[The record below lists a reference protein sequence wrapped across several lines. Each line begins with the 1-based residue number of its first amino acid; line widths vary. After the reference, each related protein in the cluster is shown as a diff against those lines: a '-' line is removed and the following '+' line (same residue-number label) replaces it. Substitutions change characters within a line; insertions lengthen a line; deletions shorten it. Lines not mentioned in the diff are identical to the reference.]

1 MPELLA
7 AAFSSLREKPWCE
20 PSSSALST
28 NEEFACHVKIKV
40 ANYQSFALFTRAD
53 RKTAGCA
60 AHSLAELYAT
70 LTRLP
75 GKARLS
81 PDQALLF
88 LDSVEERL
96 EIVSLDVREYRLAI
110 QHAAAAGIV
119 GGTVYDA
126 LIGWCAL
133 KARATR
139 IYTWDVADFQRL
151 GAEIAEKV
159 RTP

>member
-1 MPELLA
+1 VKSFFDTSVLVA
-7 AAFSSLREKPWCE
+7 ASVEVHEHHERSL
-20 PSSSALST
+20 
-28 NEEFACHVKIKV
+28 
-40 ANYQSFALFTRAD
+40 ALFAGTD
-53 RKTAGCA
+53 RKTACCA

-75 GKARLS
+75 GQARLS
-81 PDQALLF
+81 TDQALLI

-119 GGTVYDA
+119 GGTIYDA

-151 GAEIAEKV
+151 GTEIAEKV

>member
-1 MPELLA
+1 
-7 AAFSSLREKPWCE
+7 
-20 PSSSALST
+20 
-28 NEEFACHVKIKV
+28 VKSFFDTSVLV
-40 ANYQSFALFTRAD
+40 AMSVEVHEHHERSFALFSGAD

-75 GKARLS
+75 GTARMS
-81 PDQALLF
+81 ADQALLI

-96 EIVSLDVREYRLAI
+96 EIVSLDAREYRQAI
-110 QHAAAAGIV
+110 QDAANAGIV
-119 GGTVYDA
+119 GGTIYDA

-139 IYTWDVADFQRL
+139 IYTWDVSDFQRL
-151 GAEIAEKV
+151 GPEIAGKV

>member
-1 MPELLA
+1 MSVEVHEHHE
-7 AAFSSLREKPWCE
+7 R
-20 PSSSALST
+20 
-28 NEEFACHVKIKV
+28 
-40 ANYQSFALFTRAD
+40 SFALFTGAN
-53 RKTAGCA
+53 RKTAYCA
-60 AHSLAELYAT
+60 AHRLAELYAT

-75 GKARLS
+75 GTARMS
-81 PDQALLF
+81 ADQALLV

-96 EIVSLDVREYRLAI
+96 EIVSLDAREYRLAI
-110 QHAAAAGIV
+110 QAAAAAGIV
-119 GGTVYDA
+119 GGTIYDA

-151 GAEIAEKV
+151 GAEIAMKV

>member
-1 MPELLA
+1 MKSFFDTSVL
-7 AAFSSLREKPWCE
+7 
-20 PSSSALST
+20 
-28 NEEFACHVKIKV
+28 V
-40 ANYQSFALFTRAD
+40 ATSVEVHEHHERSFALFSGAD
-53 RKTAGCA
+53 RKTACCA

-75 GKARLS
+75 GTARMS
-81 PDQALLF
+81 ADQALLV

-96 EIVSLDVREYRLAI
+96 EIVSLDAREYRLAI
-110 QHAAAAGIV
+110 QDAATAGLV
-119 GGTVYDA
+119 GGTIYDA
-126 LIGWCAL
+126 LIGWSAL

-151 GAEIAEKV
+151 GAEIARKV

>member
-1 MPELLA
+1 VRSFFDTSVL
-7 AAFSSLREKPWCE
+7 
-20 PSSSALST
+20 
-28 NEEFACHVKIKV
+28 V
-40 ANYQSFALFTRAD
+40 ATFVDVHEHHERSFALFTGAD
-53 RKTAGCA
+53 RKTACCA

-81 PDQALLF
+81 ADQALLF

-96 EIVSLDVREYRLAI
+96 EIVSLDVREYRMAI
-110 QHAAAAGIV
+110 QDAANAGIV
-119 GGTVYDA
+119 GGTIYDA

>member
-1 MPELLA
+1 
-7 AAFSSLREKPWCE
+7 
-20 PSSSALST
+20 
-28 NEEFACHVKIKV
+28 VKSFFDTSVLV
-40 ANYQSFALFTRAD
+40 ATSVEAHEHHERSFALFARAD

-81 PDQALLF
+81 ADQALLF

-110 QHAAAAGIV
+110 QDAAAAGIV
-119 GGTVYDA
+119 GGTIYDA

-133 KARATR
+133 KARANR

-151 GAEIAEKV
+151 GTEIAEKV

>member
-1 MPELLA
+1 MKSFFDTSVLVA
-7 AAFSSLREKPWCE
+7 ASVEVHEHHER
-20 PSSSALST
+20 
-28 NEEFACHVKIKV
+28 
-40 ANYQSFALFTRAD
+40 SFALFARAN

-75 GKARLS
+75 GKTRVSA
-81 PDQALLF
+81 DQALLI

-96 EIVSLDVREYRLAI
+96 EIVALDVREYRLAI
-110 QHAAAAGIV
+110 QHAAATGIV
-119 GGTVYDA
+119 GGTIYDA
-126 LIGWCAL
+126 LIGRCAL
-133 KARATR
+133 QARATS

-151 GAEIAEKV
+151 GAEFAAKV

>member
-1 MPELLA
+1 MKSFFDTSVLVA
-7 AAFSSLREKPWCE
+7 ASVEVHEHHERSL
-20 PSSSALST
+20 
-28 NEEFACHVKIKV
+28 
-40 ANYQSFALFTRAD
+40 ALFAGTD
-53 RKTAGCA
+53 RKTACCA

-75 GKARLS
+75 GTARMS
-81 PDQALLF
+81 SDQALLV

-119 GGTVYDA
+119 GGTIYDA

-151 GAEIAEKV
+151 GTEIAEKV